1 MGQPIKVLM
10 LEDVVEDAELEL
22 YELRKAGFDFQAIQ
36 VQTENDFRHA
46 LHQFKPDVVI
56 SDFSLPGFG
65 GMPAL
70 MITREDFPDLPFI
83 FVSGTIGE
91 ERAIES
97 FRRGVTDYVLKTNL
111 VRLGPVVRRALQ
123 EAHERTTRRKAER
136 ALQENEEK
144 FRAIIET
151 TQEWIWETDQQG
163 RCTFN
168 SPYVQTILGYH
179 PDEFIDTDRFSYLQT
194 EDKATM
200 QALVQTLDTEKRG
213 WNNLVLRWCHKDGSY
228 RSLESNAIP
237 LLDSEGNVIGY
248 RGTDHDV
255 TERMRQEE
263 KIARLSRIN
272 TVSSSINAT
281 IVRMRNRQELFND
294 ACRIAIQQGEFKMAW
309 IGLVD
314 PISLKIK
321 PAAWGGCGENF
332 IDTIGVKPKHFPD
345 DHGTAERACREKRP
359 IVANSL
365 ETDLPIVHKESSSPK
380 TYRSLIALPLEV
392 GGKVVAVMMLYA
404 LPADFF
410 DDQELKLLNNLAADI
425 SFALDHLE
433 KEERL
438 SYLSYYDALTGLPN
452 RTLFCDRLNQLI
464 HAAGLE
470 KSKVALLVID
480 IERFRNINE
489 TLGRHAGDELLTLI
503 ARRLETLLPDGTGPA
518 RITSDCF
525 AVAFPCATEESAIA
539 HMVEEKVL
547 GSFLQ
552 PLMIANVEVRTP
564 AKFGIALFPNDGLDG
579 DALIMNAEAALK
591 KAKDFGDKYSFYTPQ
606 MHTRIAKR
614 LTLENKLRRALE
626 EKQFVLHYQPK
637 VDLKTSR
644 VTGLETLIRWQSP
657 EYGLVSPDTFIPL
670 LEETGLI
677 VEVGRWVMEKAAA
690 DHRALLDKGLSPPR
704 IAINVS
710 ALQLRQKGF
719 VDEIAHAIEKVD
731 GDDCDLDIEVTESL
745 IMDDLEGSIEK
756 LQEIRRMGVTVAL
769 DDFGTGFSSLG
780 YLIRLPVDCLKIDR
794 TFIVNMANHANSV
807 AIVSAVI
814 SLAHSLNLKVV
825 AEGVETLEQA
835 NLLELLKCDEIQG
848 YFFSHPVPLPQIET
862 MLKEVQINKA
872 LH

>member
-1 MGQPIKVLM
+1 M
-10 LEDVVEDAELEL
+10 LEDVIEDAELEL

-36 VQTENDFRHA
+36 VQTEDDFRHA
-46 LHQFKPDVVI
+46 LHQFEPDVVI

-70 MITREDFPDLPFI
+70 AITREKHPDLPFI

-111 VRLGPVVRRALQ
+111 VRLGPIVRRALQ
-123 EAHERTTRRKAER
+123 EAHERKTRRKAER
-136 ALQENEEK
+136 DLQENEEK

-168 SPYVQTILGYH
+168 SPFVQTMLGYH
-179 PDEFIDTDRFSYLQT
+179 SDEFIGTDRFSHLHL
-194 EDKATM
+194 EDKTSM
-200 QALVQTLDTEKRG
+200 QALLQTLNTEKRG
-213 WNNLVLRWCHKDGSY
+213 WNNLVLRWHHKDGSY

-237 LLDSEGNVIGY
+237 LLDSEGNVVGY

-255 TERMRQEE
+255 TERIRQQE

-272 TVSSSINAT
+272 AVSSSINAA
-281 IVRMRNRQELFND
+281 IVRVHSRQELFND
-294 ACRIAIQQGEFKMAW
+294 VCRIAVEQGEFKMAW

-314 PISLKIK
+314 LITLKIN
-321 PAAWGGCGENF
+321 PAAWVGCGEDHTGTN
-332 IDTIGVKPKHFPD
+332 GMRPKNLPD
-345 DHGTAERACREKRP
+345 DHGTAERAGRHKSP
-359 IVANSL
+359 IVANNL
-365 ETDLPIVHKESSSPK
+365 ENDPHLVFKK
-380 TYRSLIALPLEV
+380 TSQPQAYRSLIALPLLVEE
-392 GGKVVAVMMLYA
+392 KVVAVMMLYA
-404 LPADFF
+404 PQSDFF

-425 SFALDHLE
+425 SFALDHIE

-438 SYLSYYDALTGLPN
+438 NYLSYYDALTGLPN
-452 RTLFCDRLNQLI
+452 RTLFCDRVNQLI

-470 KSKVALLVID
+470 KSKVALLIID

-489 TLGRHAGDELLTLI
+489 TLGRHAGDELLKVV
-503 ARRLETLLPDGTGPA
+503 ARRLETLRPDGTGPA
-518 RITSDCF
+518 RISGDCF
-525 AVAFPCATEESAIA
+525 AVAFPCAKEESAIA

-547 GSFLQ
+547 GAFLQ
-552 PLMIANVEVRTP
+552 PLMVANVELRTP

-591 KAKDFGDKYSFYTPQ
+591 KAKDCGDKYSFYTPQ
-606 MHTRIAKR
+606 MHSRIAER

-637 VDLKTSR
+637 IDLKTSR

-657 EYGLVSPDTFIPL
+657 EHGLVAPDTFIPL

-690 DHRALLDKGLSPPR
+690 DHRGLLEKGLAPPR
-704 IAINVS
+704 IAVNVS

-731 GDDCDLDIEVTESL
+731 SDECDLDIEVTESL

-756 LQEIRRMGVTVAL
+756 LKQIRRMGVSVAL

-780 YLIRLPVDCLKIDR
+780 YLVRLPVDCLKIDR
-794 TFIVNMANHANSV
+794 TFIVNMANHADSV

-814 SLAHSLNLKVV
+814 SLAHSLNLKVI

-848 YFFSHPVPLPQIET
+848 YFFSHPVPVNQIET
-862 MLKEVQINKA
+862 MLQEVRANKI